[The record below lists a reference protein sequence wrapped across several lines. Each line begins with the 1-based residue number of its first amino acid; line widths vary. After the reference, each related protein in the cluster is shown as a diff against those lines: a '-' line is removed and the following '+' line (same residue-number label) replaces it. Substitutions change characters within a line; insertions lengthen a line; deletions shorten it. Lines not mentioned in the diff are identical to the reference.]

1 MRISDWSSDVC
12 SSDLV
17 PEGDH
22 RQRFGEARIVR
33 EGGDVT
39 IVACG
44 RMVGFSEKVSDKL
57 AGEGIGV
64 DLLDLRTTSPL
75 DEEAIL
81 DSVEATGRLVIVD
94 ESPPRCSLASDI
106 ASIFAATAFPT
117 LKEPPPTV
125 TTTE

>member
-1 MRISDWSSDVC
+1 MRISDWSADVC
-12 SSDLV
+12 SSDLKTLYGVKGEV

-64 DLLDLRTTSPL
+64 ALLDLRTLSPL

-81 DSVEATGRLVIVD
+81 DSDEATGQIGRASCRERVCRIV
-94 ESPPRCSLASDI
+94 
-106 ASIFAATAFPT
+106 
-117 LKEPPPTV
+117 
-125 TTTE
+125 

>member
-75 DEEAIL
+75 DAEAIL
-81 DSVEATGRLVIVD
+81 DSVEATGQLVID
-94 ESPPRCSLASDI
+94 AETPPRCRL
-106 ASIFAATAFPT
+106 
-117 LKEPPPTV
+117 EERCVGEQGV
-125 TTTE
+125 TSSRSSWWPYYQK